1 MAVATVSSTLG
12 VSGVTTLGDNM
23 IMTKST
29 AAITHSGTSL
39 TISSSGFVDVE
50 NVRFTGADI
59 GINGVN
65 DLIKLANTGVSI
77 VTNGKFDVGP
87 TSASRK
93 FTVIASSGDTSI
105 SGTLGVTGATTLG
118 VVQTGAATLAS
129 AIVSGTLQSGAANLA
144 SATVSGT
151 LGVTGATTLA
161 VVQTGAATLASAIV
175 TGSLQSGAATLASA
189 SVNGALTVTGLTSMA
204 TATVSS
210 TLDVTGVTTLKED
223 VSMTKAAATISH
235 TGTSLTISST
245 GFVEVESVKFT
256 GATIGIGLT
265 ADVIALATTG
275 ARVTGKL
282 EVGTTGARNFVVTK
296 DGDTTVSGTLGVTG
310 ATTLAGVQ
318 TGAATLA
325 SAIVTGTLQSGAA
338 TLASATVNGLTS
350 MATATVSS
358 TLAVTGVT
366 TLKEDVSMTKPIAE
380 ISHSG
385 TSLTIKSSGF
395 VDVENVRFTGADIGI
410 NGVNDLIKLANT
422 GVSIVTNGK
431 FDVGPTSASRKFTVI
446 ASSGDTSISG
456 TLGVTGLSAL
466 SDATVSGTLGV
477 SGATAMSSAS
487 LSSTL
492 TVNGLATLKDGL
504 TLEKDTTSMLHTGNT
519 GLQISSTTG
528 FVEVESVRFTN
539 LQLGVGATPIITLST
554 SGIGVT
560 GTLQTSGLSTLASLK
575 VDGTTNLAGAT
586 VTGTTGMAVATVSS
600 TLGVSGVTTLGDN
613 MIMTKSTAAITHSG
627 TSLTISSSG
636 FVDVENVRF
645 TGANIGVNGAPN
657 PLIALASAGVTVTG
671 TLGVSAAANIG
682 SAVVSTTLQVN
693 GLATL
698 ASATVNGATS
708 LSTATLSSTLT
719 VDGLAT
725 LKDSLTLEKDTTA
738 LTHTGNTG
746 LQISSTNG
754 YVQVQSV
761 KFTGATIGI
770 GTRVNVIAL
779 ATTGASVTGTLQTS
793 GLATLHSATVTNAL
807 QVNGL
812 STLASATVNGAT
824 SMATATVSSTLDVTG
839 VTTLREDVA
848 MTKPI
853 AEISHTGTSLAIT
866 STGYVEV
873 ESMRFAGPIIG
884 LGAANKI
891 TLTASGATVSGTFG
905 VSALASLAS
914 ATLSSTLVVSGVATF
929 GEDVALNKGVAAI
942 SHTGTSLTISSN
954 GFVAVQSVQFS
965 GGNMGV
971 QGAANII
978 ALSNAGG
985 VRRASVTGKLSSTS
999 DFEVGASK
1007 FTVAGGTGNTVISGT
1022 LASGA
1027 TTVTGALSST
1037 GNFEVGA
1044 TGARKFTVAAG
1055 NGDTVVSGTLN
1066 SGAATLASA
1075 IVTGTLQSGAATLAS
1090 ATVNGA
1096 LSATGNLDVGAAIA
1110 RKFTVAAG
1118 TGDTDI
1124 SGTLGVTGAT
1134 KLTSAALSTTLTV
1147 DGLTTIKNG
1156 LTLEMPTTLVTHTGS
1171 GGGAALKIS
1180 STNAYVEVETVQFAG
1195 SSIGVSGA
1203 PSLMALSS
1211 SGVGITGAL
1220 QVSTTA
1226 TLANAV
1232 VSNAL
1237 TVNGAS
1243 IFKDVTVSGNFN
1255 LVSAQMSTTLGVSGV
1270 TTLSDNMIMTKPT
1283 AAITHSGTSL
1293 TISSSGFVDVED
1305 VRFTGPIIGFG
1316 ASNVIT
1322 LAAGSA
1328 TVTGSIT
1335 VTGSASMQTTLTVG
1349 GLSNLA
1355 AAALSG
1361 TLSVTGATTL
1371 KNDVTLEKD
1380 LTALTHTGTTGLKIT
1395 SNRYVEVESVKFTGS
1410 NIGIGTTVNVIALA
1424 TTGVSVT
1431 GTLQTSGLATL
1442 HSATVTN
1449 QASLGSAVVS
1459 TTLQVN
1465 GLATLASATV
1475 NGATS
1480 LSTATLSSTLTVNGL
1495 ATLKDAIVMDKDTA
1509 LLTHTGTTGLKIT
1522 STNINAY
1529 VEVEALRFK
1538 ELTIGVGATS
1548 IIALATTGASV
1559 TGTLQTSGLA
1569 TLASATVTTTMGVGG
1584 DFNVNGNFQV
1594 TASSGNTV
1602 VSGLLAVSG
1611 AHSDSSKELY
1621 VNGDIFAT
1629 GTSTS
1634 ASDSRF
1640 KRDVNIIDGVLG
1652 LIRDVRPVTFNFK
1665 TEEYPE
1671 KRFPESTQV
1680 GFLAQE
1686 LEESLPLLVSTDDVG
1701 FKGVAYERAGVYALA
1716 GVKELDAAVRA
1727 QATRIETL
1735 EAEARERAEAHESIV
1750 AELEAKLAKVI
1761 GTVQELAKRVEE

>member
-1 MAVATVSSTLG
+1 
-12 VSGVTTLGDNM
+12 
-23 IMTKST
+23 
-29 AAITHSGTSL
+29 
-39 TISSSGFVDVE
+39 
-50 NVRFTGADI
+50 
-59 GINGVN
+59 
-65 DLIKLANTGVSI
+65 
-77 VTNGKFDVGP
+77 
-87 TSASRK
+87 
-93 FTVIASSGDTSI
+93 
-105 SGTLGVTGATTLG
+105 
-118 VVQTGAATLAS
+118 
-129 AIVSGTLQSGAANLA
+129 
-144 SATVSGT
+144 
-151 LGVTGATTLA
+151 
-161 VVQTGAATLASAIV
+161 
-175 TGSLQSGAATLASA
+175 
-189 SVNGALTVTGLTSMA
+189 
-204 TATVSS
+204 
-210 TLDVTGVTTLKED
+210 
-223 VSMTKAAATISH
+223 
-235 TGTSLTISST
+235 
-245 GFVEVESVKFT
+245 
-256 GATIGIGLT
+256 
-265 ADVIALATTG
+265 
-275 ARVTGKL
+275 
-282 EVGTTGARNFVVTK
+282 
-296 DGDTTVSGTLGVTG
+296 
-310 ATTLAGVQ
+310 
-318 TGAATLA
+318 
-325 SAIVTGTLQSGAA
+325 
-338 TLASATVNGLTS
+338 
-350 MATATVSS
+350 
-358 TLAVTGVT
+358 
-366 TLKEDVSMTKPIAE
+366 
-380 ISHSG
+380 
-385 TSLTIKSSGF
+385 
-395 VDVENVRFTGADIGI
+395 
-410 NGVNDLIKLANT
+410 
-422 GVSIVTNGK
+422 
-431 FDVGPTSASRKFTVI
+431 
-446 ASSGDTSISG
+446 
-456 TLGVTGLSAL
+456 
-466 SDATVSGTLGV
+466 
-477 SGATAMSSAS
+477 
-487 LSSTL
+487 
-492 TVNGLATLKDGL
+492 
-504 TLEKDTTSMLHTGNT
+504 
-519 GLQISSTTG
+519 
-528 FVEVESVRFTN
+528 
-539 LQLGVGATPIITLST
+539 
-554 SGIGVT
+554 
-560 GTLQTSGLSTLASLK
+560 
-575 VDGTTNLAGAT
+575 
-586 VTGTTGMAVATVSS
+586 
-600 TLGVSGVTTLGDN
+600 
-613 MIMTKSTAAITHSG
+613 
-627 TSLTISSSG
+627 
-636 FVDVENVRF
+636 
-645 TGANIGVNGAPN
+645 
-657 PLIALASAGVTVTG
+657 
-671 TLGVSAAANIG
+671 
-682 SAVVSTTLQVN
+682 
-693 GLATL
+693 
-698 ASATVNGATS
+698 
-708 LSTATLSSTLT
+708 
-719 VDGLAT
+719 

-761 KFTGATIGI
+761 KFTGAAIGI
-770 GTRVNVIAL
+770 GATVNVIAL

-812 STLASATVNGAT
+812 STLASATVTGAT